1 MECLE
6 RSRYSSYPLK
16 IFLHSPTVIFILD
29 VFFLFSSVLQ
39 IREQSRA
46 LTAVTWPSSVLG
58 QWARDGP
65 STKRPSTAWCWS
77 AWALISAR
85 WRNSTRASNK
95 NNSSKPGYFTSIQVA
110 GSYWYHDQINFFSLE
125 DEFRKWQ
132 KAYEMLVS
140 VLWHFSQDLQWK
152 LKLLNLIN
160 PVNSRNNTPVLIF
173 MGQLWLH
180 YTVDTWCS
188 RSVLIGVGSAGV

>member
-132 KAYEMLVS
+132 KAYEV
-140 VLWHFSQDLQWK
+140 FSQCVVTFFPGPPVEAETIEPHQPSKQQKQHTGIDLHGPTMASLYCRYMVQ
-152 LKLLNLIN
+152 
-160 PVNSRNNTPVLIF
+160 
-173 MGQLWLH
+173 
-180 YTVDTWCS
+180 
-188 RSVLIGVGSAGV
+188 